1 MTLNAK
7 RILESCSMVKNLLRI
22 SVFFCFCL
30 AVQCSLAP
38 ASFANS
44 PAFDL
49 IGPKIKMTVTRDGK
63 TLPISRVSDFQP
75 GDKLWIHPEFPD
87 DQSER
92 YLLIVAFLQGSTN
105 PPPESWFTRAET
117 WSKQT
122 REKGTLVTVPQGAE
136 QAVMFLAPETGGDF
150 ATLRSTVRG
159 RPGVFVRAT
168 VDLQQ
173 ASLDRT
179 RLDKYLEEV
188 RKTAEF
194 DSASLK
200 KRSTLLAQTLR
211 IKLNEECF
219 NKPLEEQ
226 SSCLTQDTD
235 QLVINDSHDQTLVA
249 TLTSGPSSDLITAL
263 GSTPLMKG
271 GYFSPY
277 VGAIVDAVRLLS
289 GLHTATYQ
297 YIPALSLPDED
308 LLNLK
313 LNTPPSF
320 RNPKSVLVVGLPP
333 VGLSSL
339 PSLQNV
345 QPKQILCL
353 QQSPLILP
361 LEGTPLVFSTSLAH
375 DFVFRVEGKTGAPVD
390 LPATAD
396 AIRGGFVVDTHNLH
410 GTTLGPNLTGTLRG
424 FWGFASFEGPRFQLH
439 TAHSAQWTIHSLKGD
454 SIVVGRDSTI
464 QLQTDCVACVENVAL
479 VNANGKDLKAAW
491 KTLGP
496 DQLEVQLP
504 LEHEHSGQLDL
515 KVAQFGLSQPDIITV
530 STYTE
535 AAHLEHFKIYSGDQQ
550 GVLTGTHL
558 EQVSCLELEGVCFAP
573 AEDSRLSANSLDL
586 VAEDASAAYS
596 LQPSAALSARVTLND
611 GRVLQVP
618 ATVEAPRPKIALVSK
633 NLQQASTASPIRVGN
648 PDELPQDGRL
658 SFFLKADVPPN
669 FPLSE
674 KVEVTTEDG
683 AFSTMLSVSAG
694 TLMLQDAKSALAVF
708 DPLKAFGPAA
718 FGPLRFRAVDANGA
732 KGDWQPLAVLVRIP
746 SLGEIHCPDAPEK
759 PCTLRGSN
767 LFLLHSVS
775 TDPKFLNS
783 VAVPAGY
790 VGDSLTVPRPNG
802 TLLYLKLR
810 DDPETVDTVT
820 LPVLPDSR

>member
-7 RILESCSMVKNLLRI
+7 LIFESCSVVKNLHITVLFRLSI
-22 SVFFCFCL
+22 ALLCTSV
-30 AVQCSLAP
+30 P

-49 IGPKIKMTVTRDGK
+49 IGPQIKMTVTRDSK
-63 TLPISRVSDFQP
+63 TLPISRVSDLQP

-87 DQSER
+87 DQSAR
-92 YLLIVAFLQGSTN
+92 YLLIVAFLQGPTN
-105 PPPESWFTRAET
+105 PPPEGWFTRAET
-117 WSKQT
+117 WNKET
-122 REKGTLVTVPQGAE
+122 REKGTWVTVPQGAE
-136 QAVMFLAPETGGDF
+136 KAVMFLAPETGGDF

-159 RPGVFVRAT
+159 RPGLFVRAT
-168 VDLQQ
+168 VDLEQ

-188 RKTAEF
+188 RKTYEF

-249 TLTSGPSSDLITAL
+249 TLTSGASSDLITAL
-263 GSTPLMKG
+263 GSTPAIKG

-277 VGAIVDAVRLLS
+277 VGAIVDAVRLLGS
-289 GLHTATYQ
+289 LHTATYQ
-297 YIPALSLPDED
+297 YIPALSLPDKD

-313 LNTPPSF
+313 LNAPPSF

-333 VGLSSL
+333 IGPPSL

-353 QQSPLILP
+353 QQAPLILP
-361 LEGTPLVFSTSLAH
+361 VEGAPLVFSTSLAY
-375 DFVFRVEGKTGAPVD
+375 DFVFRVEGKTGGAVD
-390 LPATAD
+390 LPATAE
-396 AIRGGFVVDTHNLH
+396 ALRGGFVVDTHNLH
-410 GTTLGPNLTGTLRG
+410 GSNLGPKLTGTLRG
-424 FWGFASFEGPRFQLH
+424 SWGFASFEGPAFQLH
-439 TAHSAQWTIHSLKGD
+439 NANSARWTIHPLNGD
-454 SIVVGRDSTI
+454 SVVVGRESTI
-464 QLQTDCVACVENVAL
+464 QLQTECVACVEKVAL
-479 VNANGKDLKAAW
+479 VNASGKDLKAAW

-504 LEHEHSGQLDL
+504 LEHEHPGHIEL
-515 KVAQFGLSQPDIITV
+515 KVAQFGLSQPDVIPVPTFA
-530 STYTE
+530 E

-550 GVLTGTHL
+550 GVLSGTHL
-558 EQVSCLELEGVCFAP
+558 EQVSCLELEAVCFAP
-573 AEDSRLSANSLDL
+573 AKESRLTGNSLDL
-586 VAEDASAAYS
+586 VAENPGATYS
-596 LQPSAALSARVTLND
+596 LQPGATLSARVTLND
-611 GRVLQVP
+611 GRVLEVP
-618 ATVEAPRPKIALVSK
+618 ATVETPRPKIALVSK
-633 NLQQASTASPIRVGN
+633 NLQQPSAASTIRVGN

-658 SFFLKADVPPN
+658 SFFLRADVPPN

-674 KVEVTTEDG
+674 KVEVATEDG

-694 TLMLQDAKSALAVF
+694 TLILQDANSALAVF

-718 FGPLRFRAVDANGA
+718 FGPLHFRAVDADGA
-732 KGDWQPLAVLVRIP
+732 KGDWQPFAVLVRIP
-746 SLGEIHCPDAPEK
+746 SLTEIHCPNDPDK
-759 PCTLRGSN
+759 PCTLHGSN
-767 LFLLHSVS
+767 LFLMHSVS
-775 TDPKFLNS
+775 ADPKFLDS

-802 TLLYLKLR
+802 TLLYIKLR
-810 DDPETVDTVT
+810 DDPATVDTVT
-820 LPVLPDSR
+820 LPVLPDNR

>member
-1 MTLNAK
+1 MTLKTK
-7 RILESCSMVKNLLRI
+7 RIFESGSVVKNLLRI
-22 SVFFCFCL
+22 SVFFCLCV
-30 AVQCSLAP
+30 AVHCSSAP

-49 IGPKIKMTVTRDGK
+49 IGPQIKMTVTRGGK
-63 TLPISRVSDFQP
+63 TLPISRVSDLQP

-87 DQSER
+87 DQAAR

-105 PPPESWFTRAET
+105 PPPEGWFTRAET
-117 WSKQT
+117 WNKQT

-168 VDLQQ
+168 VDLEQ

-188 RKTAEF
+188 KKTSEF
-194 DSASLK
+194 DAASLK

-211 IKLNEECF
+211 IKLNEDCF

-263 GSTPLMKG
+263 GSSPVMKG
-271 GYFSPY
+271 AYFSPY
-277 VGAIVDAVRLLS
+277 VGAIVDAARLLS
-289 GLHTATYQ
+289 SLHTATYQ
-297 YIPALSLPDED
+297 YIPALSLPDKD

-375 DFVFRVEGKTGAPVD
+375 DFVFRVAGKTGAAVD
-390 LPATAD
+390 LPAAAD
-396 AIRGGFVVDTHNLH
+396 ATRGGFVVDTHDLH

-424 FWGFASFEGPRFQLH
+424 FWGFASFEGPEFQLH
-439 TAHSAQWTIHSLKGD
+439 TAHSAQWTIHSLNGD

-464 QLQTDCVACVENVAL
+464 QLQTECVACVEKVAL
-479 VNANGKDLKAAW
+479 VNANGKDLRATW

-504 LEHEHSGQLDL
+504 LQHEHSGQLEL
-515 KVAQFGLSQPDIITV
+515 KVGQFGLSQPDIITV
-530 STYTE
+530 PTYSE

-550 GVLTGTHL
+550 GVLAGTHL
-558 EQVSCLELEGVCFAP
+558 EQVSCLELEGVCFSP
-573 AEDSRLSANSLDL
+573 AEESRLSGSSLDL
-586 VAEDASAAYS
+586 VAENPSATYS

-633 NLQQASTASPIRVGN
+633 NLQQASAASPIRVGN
-648 PDELPQDGRL
+648 PNELPQGGRL
-658 SFFLKADVPPN
+658 SFFLKADVPAN
-669 FPLSE
+669 FPASG
-674 KVEVTTEDG
+674 KVEVATEDG

-718 FGPLRFRAVDANGA
+718 FGLLRFRAVDANGA
-732 KGDWQPLAVLVRIP
+732 NGDWQPLAVLVRIP
-746 SLGEIHCPDAPEK
+746 SLGEIHCPDEPEK
-759 PCTLRGSN
+759 PCMLRGSN

-775 TDPKFLNS
+775 TDPKFVNS
-783 VAVPAGY
+783 VAVPADY
-790 VGDSLTVPRPNG
+790 VGDSLAVPRPNG
-802 TLLYLKLR
+802 TLLYIKLR
-810 DDPETVDTVT
+810 DDPETVDTMT
-820 LPVLPDSR
+820 LPVLPDNR

>member
-7 RILESCSMVKNLLRI
+7 RIFESCSVVKNLLHI
-22 SVFFCFCL
+22 SVFFCLCV
-30 AVQCSLAP
+30 AVQCSSAP

-49 IGPKIKMTVTRDGK
+49 IGPQIKMTVTRDGK
-63 TLPISRVSDFQP
+63 TLPISRVSDLQP

-87 DQSER
+87 DQAAR

-105 PPPESWFTRAET
+105 PPPEGWFTRAET
-117 WSKQT
+117 WNKQT

-150 ATLRSTVRG
+150 TTLRSTVRG

-168 VDLQQ
+168 VDLEQ

-188 RKTAEF
+188 KKTFEY
-194 DSASLK
+194 DSGSLK

-211 IKLNEECF
+211 IKLNEDCF
-219 NKPLEEQ
+219 SKPLEEQ

-235 QLVINDSHDQTLVA
+235 QLVISDSHDQTLVA

-263 GSTPLMKG
+263 GSTPVMKG
-271 GYFSPY
+271 AYFSPY
-277 VGAIVDAVRLLS
+277 VGAIVDAARLLS
-289 GLHTATYQ
+289 SLHTATYQ
-297 YIPALSLPDED
+297 YIPALSLPDRD

-333 VGLSSL
+333 IGLSSL

-353 QQSPLILP
+353 QQSPLVLP
-361 LEGTPLVFSTSLAH
+361 VEGTPLVFSTSLAH
-375 DFVFRVEGKTGAPVD
+375 DLIFRVEGKTGAPVD

-396 AIRGGFVVDTHNLH
+396 ASRGGFVVDTHDLH
-410 GTTLGPNLTGTLRG
+410 GTLGPNLTGTLRG
-424 FWGFASFEGPRFQLH
+424 FWGFASFEGPEFQLH
-439 TAHSAQWTIHSLKGD
+439 AARSAQWTIHSLNGD

-464 QLQTDCVACVENVAL
+464 QLQTDCVACVEKVAL
-479 VNANGKDLKAAW
+479 VNANGKDLKATW

-504 LEHEHSGQLDL
+504 LEHEHSGQVEL
-515 KVAQFGLSQPDIITV
+515 KVAQFGLTQPDIISV

-550 GVLTGTHL
+550 GVLAGTHL

-573 AEDSRLSANSLDL
+573 AEDSRLSGNSLDL
-586 VAEDASAAYS
+586 VAQDPNAAYS

-633 NLQQASTASPIRVGN
+633 NLQQASTASSIRVGN
-648 PDELPQDGRL
+648 PDELPQGGRL
-658 SFFLKADVPPN
+658 SFFLKANVPAN

-674 KVEVTTEDG
+674 KVEVATEDG
-683 AFSTMLSVSAG
+683 AFSTMLSVAAG

-718 FGPLRFRAVDANGA
+718 FGLLRFRAVDANGA
-732 KGDWQPLAVLVRIP
+732 NGDWQPLAVLVRIP

-759 PCTLRGSN
+759 PCMLRGSN

-783 VAVPAGY
+783 VAVPADY
-790 VGDSLTVPRPNG
+790 VGDSLAVPRPNG
-802 TLLYLKLR
+802 TLLYIKLR
-810 DDPETVDTVT
+810 DDPETVDTMM
-820 LPVLPDSR
+820 LPVLPDNR